1 MGPSAL
7 SASADVTGSISAQQL
22 PASRHSQRAQ
32 PVPAGSERR
41 PMHAWSSVVAALPL
55 TRHAA
60 WAAADLAA
68 THTAPGGSDLPIEGA
83 RTHAP
88 TISMGVLP
96 VFLRFGGSARARGA
110 RGGGRGR
117 GGRRCTGFRS
127 FPYQVFKCIHILKK
141 WAEQPTDAGA
151 WLTGSA
157 DTRARTHFA
166 DDSGKVV
173 GSIPAPPHVF
183 FSEYDCRNSRP
194 RISRPAGEGVRI
206 RC

>member
-41 PMHAWSSVVAALPL
+41 PMHAGTGVFAALPL
-55 TRHAA
+55 SRHAA

-68 THTAPGGSDLPIEGA
+68 RHIALGGSDLPIEGA

-110 RGGGRGR
+110 RGTRWP
-117 GGRRCTGFRS
+117 RCTGFRS

>member
-1 MGPSAL
+1 
-7 SASADVTGSISAQQL
+7 
-22 PASRHSQRAQ
+22 
-32 PVPAGSERR
+32 
-41 PMHAWSSVVAALPL
+41 MHAWSSVVAALPL

-117 GGRRCTGFRS
+117 WPEVHRIPIISVPSFQMHSYTEKMGGTADRRRRLAHRLSGHARSNSFR
-127 FPYQVFKCIHILKK
+127 
-141 WAEQPTDAGA
+141 
-151 WLTGSA
+151 
-157 DTRARTHFA
+157 R
-166 DDSGKVV
+166 
-173 GSIPAPPHVF
+173 
-183 FSEYDCRNSRP
+183 
-194 RISRPAGEGVRI
+194 
-206 RC
+206 

>member
-7 SASADVTGSISAQQL
+7 SASAVVTGSISAQQL

-117 GGRRCTGFRS
+117 WPRCTGFRS

-141 WAEQPTDAGA
+141 MGGT
-151 WLTGSA
+151 A
-157 DTRARTHFA
+157 DRRRRLAHRLSGHAR
-166 DDSGKVV
+166 S
-173 GSIPAPPHVF
+173 
-183 FSEYDCRNSRP
+183 NSFR
-194 RISRPAGEGVRI
+194 R
-206 RC
+206 